1 MIFQPKD
8 IILQLIEN
16 ENAKKI
22 DIMMGGGRASFLP
35 KNESDPE
42 ARWDYDTY
50 DWSHCNRLDGR
61 NLIQEWINNTG
72 GRYVENLE
80 QLNKLTLEEEKV
92 LGIFSESYCYWDHEV
107 NEMNNIPRLKDMALR
122 TVEFLEKKSDD
133 NGYFVMIEAGRID
146 AAHHNGEAV
155 TALSE
160 TVAFEA
166 AIEAVMKIINT
177 EETLVLV
184 TADHAHTMS
193 IGGYT
198 SRFHDIT
205 GVVDDHNDF
214 NDLAED
220 GNTFSI
226 LSYGNGPGFMDMN
239 ATGAGNYTMINR
251 GAMDSNS
258 NADYE

>member
-1 MIFQPKD
+1 
-8 IILQLIEN
+8 
-16 ENAKKI
+16 
-22 DIMMGGGRASFLP
+22 MMGGGRASFLP

-80 QLNKLTLEEEKV
+80 ELNKLTLEEEKV

-107 NEMNNIPRLKDMALR
+107 NETNNIPRLKDMALR